1 MSLLEQISQRQA
13 GNTQQAAEAEQAQVA
28 ESQKPD
34 AGAQA
39 TQRRAELSQSM
50 ASGPE
55 EEIGD
60 EAATPEEQE
69 LFTQLELEVVEA
81 LNGPKADAMFTAIDS
96 AQDPVEGI
104 GLVTSDVVT
113 GLRQKYPDTD
123 DEILLAIGE
132 TTVEQVVDA
141 YEAMNPSVS
150 LNEDQMAEAF
160 SIGLQDFMQSNGDM
174 VDDDMQSYL
183 AGPPPAQL

>member
-1 MSLLEQISQRQA
+1 MSLLAQINQRQA
-13 GNTQQAAEAEQAQVA
+13 GSAQQAAEAQQAQTA
-28 ESQKPD
+28 EARKPD
-34 AGAQA
+34 AGGQA
-39 TQRRAELSQSM
+39 TQKRAAFAQSM
-50 ASGPE
+50 AAGPE
-55 EEIGD
+55 EDIG
-60 EAATPEEQE
+60 EEEATPEEQE
-69 LFTQLELEVVEA
+69 LFTKLELEVVEA
-81 LNGPKADAMFTAIDS
+81 LNGPKSDAMFKAIDT

-113 GLRQKYPDTD
+113 GLRQKYPETD

-132 TTVEQVVDA
+132 TTVEQVVEA

-160 SIGLQDFMQSNGDM
+160 SLGLQDFMQSNGDM